1 MAKTKR
7 TNLSTLSLKE
17 KQSYLCDVVYENIK
31 HSSTGKLLISTH
43 YCKKVAELLGGNY
56 SELNDIQKDIFRAEI
71 VVGSIKIEGGFD
83 RYTKY

>member
-7 TNLSTLSLKE
+7 TNLSTLSIKE
-17 KQSYLCDVVYENIK
+17 KQRYLCDVVYENIK
-31 HSSTGKLLISTH
+31 HSSTGKLLISTY

-56 SELNDIQKDIFRAEI
+56 LMLNDIQKDIFRAEI
-71 VVGSIKIEGGFD
+71 VTQSIIIDEGFG